1 MQDRNLKKGRIEYD
15 NNKKKF
21 QIWVKDLND
30 NWTKTHELVHYVND
44 NDEIKLYGAVG
55 RKDETSLSK
64 SKERNVDALTA
75 EILMPEDIFISAVK
89 QNNIQEYAFVDNAI
103 VRKLSKQFRVSD
115 DAVKIRLQNLGY
127 HTK

>member
-21 QIWVKDLND
+21 QIWVNDLND

-44 NDEIKLYGAVG
+44 NNEIMLYGAVG

-75 EILMPEDIFISAVK
+75 EILMPEDIFVSAVE
-89 QNNIQEYAFVDNAI
+89 QDNIKKYAYVDNVI
-103 VRKLSKQFRVSD
+103 IRKLGKQFRVSD